1 MLKNLNKF
9 LYSSIAISII
19 MFLMG
24 LIFIIFPEVSFET
37 ITYILAVV
45 LIVNG
50 IYFILEKEAS
60 FFFMEFLSV
69 GIVEILLGV
78 VMLLNPDIMKT
89 LFPIV
94 TGILMVTKSTLDLR
108 IALLLQK
115 YNYENWLSIF
125 ICAIISIVC
134 GLIIIINLSIGTIAL
149 TTYLGIIITVY
160 AISNIIDTIIFKKNI
175 KEITKILEK

>member
-50 IYFILEKEAS
+50 IYFILEKKEN
-60 FFFMEFLSV
+60 FFF
-69 GIVEILLGV
+69 I
-78 VMLLNPDIMKT
+78 
-89 LFPIV
+89 
-94 TGILMVTKSTLDLR
+94 GIL
-108 IALLLQK
+108 
-115 YNYENWLSIF
+115 
-125 ICAIISIVC
+125 
-134 GLIIIINLSIGTIAL
+134 
-149 TTYLGIIITVY
+149 
-160 AISNIIDTIIFKKNI
+160 
-175 KEITKILEK
+175 

>member
-60 FFFMEFLSV
+60 FFFMGFLSV

-94 TGILMVTKSTLDLR
+94 TGIVNSTFT
-108 IALLLQK
+108 
-115 YNYENWLSIF
+115 S
-125 ICAIISIVC
+125 
-134 GLIIIINLSIGTIAL
+134 
-149 TTYLGIIITVY
+149 
-160 AISNIIDTIIFKKNI
+160 
-175 KEITKILEK
+175 KI